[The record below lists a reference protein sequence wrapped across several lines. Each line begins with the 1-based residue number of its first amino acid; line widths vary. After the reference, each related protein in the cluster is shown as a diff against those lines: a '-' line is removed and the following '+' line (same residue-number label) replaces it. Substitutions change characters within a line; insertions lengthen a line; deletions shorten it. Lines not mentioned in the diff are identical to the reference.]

1 MTGYF
6 EKKKKMLQTLALEAM
21 ILFTNN
27 KTANWLKPKSEPEM
41 ADLLRTART
50 KAPEFQ
56 KLYQYCQ
63 KVTLEERAKIQ
74 RAKVKAVAEK

>member
-1 MTGYF
+1 MPPDPPSLMHTYKSHTHVTPLLKFLATG
-6 EKKKKMLQTLALEAM
+6 L
-21 ILFTNN
+21 
-27 KTANWLKPKSEPEM
+27 EPEM

-56 KLYQYCQ
+56 KLYQYCR
-63 KVTLEERAKIQ
+63 KVMLEERAKIQ